1 MNLPHTVA
9 LRSDYATELE
19 ELTVPWE
26 SVRPEEPKL
35 CVLNEELAAELG
47 LDADELRT
55 EPGIRFLLG
64 NELPAEAKPVAQAYA
79 GHQFGFYAPR
89 LGDGRALLLGEI
101 VDVDGRMHDIHLKG
115 SGRTPFARADGFAA
129 LGPMLREYLMGE
141 AMHALGIETTRA
153 LAVVET
159 GRSVRRE
166 AEFFPGA
173 VLARIASSHVRV
185 GTFQYARST
194 GDRALLEKLSDFA
207 IQRHYPQFAES
218 PTRYEE
224 LLGAVAVAQAKLLAS
239 WMLVGFV
246 HGVMNTDNTSVAG
259 ETIDYGPCAFIDA
272 YDPGAVFSSIDH
284 QGRYAFANQ
293 PGIALWNLSR
303 FADSLLPL
311 LADDQDAAV
320 EIAEGRVRTFTSV
333 YETELVA
340 GMREKLGV
348 ADATDEEVGE
358 IARAMLAQLQ
368 AEGVDYHQSFR
379 ALAHAA
385 RGDSGAVERLFT
397 GEEGVGDWF
406 QTWLSLGPDGDAMD
420 RVNPVYVP
428 RNHIVE
434 ETLAAATEGDL
445 EPFTRL
451 LGVLEH
457 PFEER
462 PGLGRYAEP
471 APEGSW
477 PHVTYCGT

>member
-1 MNLPHTVA
+1 MSIDFA
-9 LRSDYATELE
+9 LRSEYATALE
-19 ELTVPWE
+19 ELTVPWQA
-26 SVRPEEPKL
+26 VRPEEPKL
-35 CVLNEELAAELG
+35 RVLNEELAAEFG
-47 LDADELRT
+47 LDPSVLRT
-55 EPGIRFLLG
+55 ESGIRFLLG
-64 NELPAEAKPVAQAYA
+64 NELPEQAKPVAQAYA

-89 LGDGRALLLGEI
+89 LGDGRALLLGELT
-101 VDVDGRMHDIHLKG
+101 DVHGRTRDIHLKG
-115 SGRTPFARADGFAA
+115 SGRTPFARADGFATI
-129 LGPMLREYLMGE
+129 GPMLREYLMGE
-141 AMHALGIETTRA
+141 AMHALGIATTRA

-159 GRSVRRE
+159 GTSVRRE

-173 VLARIASSHVRV
+173 VLARVASSHIRV

-194 GDRALLEKLSDFA
+194 GDEALLEKLADFT
-207 IQRHYPQFAES
+207 IQRHYPQLEGN
-218 PTRYEE
+218 PKRYEE
-224 LLGAVAVAQAKLLAS
+224 LVEAVATEQAKLLAS

-246 HGVMNTDNTSVAG
+246 HGVMNTDNTSLAG
-259 ETIDYGPCAFIDA
+259 ETIDYGPCAFIDD

-320 EIAEGRVRTFTSV
+320 EIAEGRVRVFTSV
-333 YETELVA
+333 YEAELLA
-340 GMREKLGV
+340 GMRRKLGI
-348 ADATDEEVGE
+348 ADATDAEMGE
-358 IARAMLAQLQ
+358 AARPMLARLE
-368 AEGVDYHQSFR
+368 AESVDYHRFFR

-385 RGDSGAVERLFT
+385 RGESAALHALFT
-397 GEEGVGDWF
+397 GEEGIGEWF
-406 QTWLSLGPDGDAMD
+406 QTWLGLSPDGDAMD

-428 RNHIVE
+428 RNHIVDE
-434 ETLAAATEGDL
+434 ALVAATEGDF
-445 EPFTRL
+445 EPFSRL
-451 LGVLEH
+451 LEVLEH

-462 PGLGRYAEP
+462 PGLDRYAAP

>member
-1 MNLPHTVA
+1 MSIDIV

-26 SVRPEEPKL
+26 SARPEEPKL
-35 CVLNEELAAELG
+35 CLLNEDLAAELG
-47 LDADELRT
+47 LDSDVLRT
-55 EPGIRFLLG
+55 DPGIRFLLG

-101 VDVDGRMHDIHLKG
+101 VDVRGRTHDIHLKG

-173 VLARIASSHVRV
+173 VLARIASSHIRV

-194 GDRALLEKLSDFA
+194 GDRALLEKLADFA
-207 IQRHYPQFAES
+207 IQRHYPRFAES

-224 LLGAVAVAQAKLLAS
+224 LLEAVAVAQAKLLAS

-272 YDPGAVFSSIDH
+272 YDPGAVFNSIDH

-333 YETELVA
+333 YEAELVA

-368 AEGVDYHQSFR
+368 AEGVDYHQAFR

-385 RGDSGAVERLFT
+385 RGDSAAADRLFT
-397 GEEGVGDWF
+397 GEEGAGDWF
-406 QTWLSLGPDGDAMD
+406 QTWLRLGPDGDAMD
-420 RVNPVYVP
+420 RVNPLYVP
-428 RNHIVE
+428 RNHIVDE
-434 ETLAAATEGDL
+434 ALVAATEGDL

-451 LGVLEH
+451 LEILEH

-462 PGLGRYAEP
+462 PGLGRYAQP